1 MDDMIPR
8 AAALDAISTD
18 GGCGMCARR
27 VLDIPAVDAVPV
39 EWLEE
44 HDGEDIRD
52 SDGNIYG
59 RRRITV
65 LEALSVWRKEQEA
78 R

>member
-1 MDDMIPR
+1 MRLVDADALQDKAFGGRKGLVHSSDID
-8 AAALDAISTD
+8 AAPTIDAI
-18 GGCGMCARR
+18 
-27 VLDIPAVDAVPV
+27 PV

-44 HDGEDIRD
+44 HDGENISD

-59 RRRITV
+59 RRCITV
-65 LEALSVWRKEQEA
+65 SEALSMWRKEQEA